1 MDLSIF
7 YSQFRDETVENIRVL
22 NEGLLALE
30 GSELDEAERR
40 GQIDSVFRAMHT
52 VKGSARVLGC
62 EDIGRLA
69 HTCEHILSAVRE
81 GRRSIDRTLADDLL
95 RGGDAILDMVNA
107 LVEGRTAAVDVDSLV
122 MTLGRGKHDGQEPAK
137 PDSAANAPQERTDEP
152 PTPASV
158 VSTSEVAQPASAS
171 ARVGRTRSTRQT
183 IRVRVDRLDRLLNL
197 AGELAV
203 AQQMKTGH
211 LHAIEEAKMLLAQQ
225 QRLVVSLETEC
236 SQLRL
241 SPTQREAISQHI
253 NSMLNSGERA
263 HKLLRSQAEQF
274 TQHVSQTKQLIED
287 LEQEVMTVRLL
298 PVSTLFTHL
307 PRAVR
312 EIANQTDK
320 EVTLTLSGEAT
331 ELDRKIIE
339 ALNDPLIHIIRNAV
353 DHGIEQPDEREASG
367 KPRHG
372 NLLVQAQALGS
383 HVHITIADDG
393 RGMNPQQLRQSAV
406 RKGLISEEA
415 AAQLNDQEALELIFM
430 PGFSTA
436 QMITDISGRGVGMD
450 IVRTNIAEI
459 GGQVLL
465 ESAVGAGTT
474 ITLVLP
480 MTLVTTRV
488 LLVETC
494 GQTFA
499 LPASGCQ
506 GTTWTTISQV
516 PTVEGRAMMSY
527 ESHLVP
533 IYRLSDLL
541 NIPAGPLR
549 NTQRR
554 IPTVIVGSGQ
564 RLFALLVDRLLDE
577 REVVV
582 KSMGTLMER
591 QRRYGGAIQLGDGS
605 LLLLLNPTNL
615 AQLARG
621 MALNVPQTQ
630 PTSRRNSHLLVADDS
645 FTTRELIRSILQSA
659 GYEVT
664 TATDGMD
671 ALDKLRSHTYDLVVS
686 DVEMPRVD
694 GFTLTD
700 RIRKEL
706 GHTNLPVVIV
716 TSLASDAHRRR
727 GLEVGAQAYIIKSQF
742 NQGNLL
748 ETVRQL
754 LGSEA

>member
-7 YSQFRDETVENIRVL
+7 YSQFRDETVENVRVL

-30 GSELDEAERR
+30 GAELDEAARR
-40 GQIDSVFRAMHT
+40 GQIDRVFRAMHT
-52 VKGSARVLGC
+52 IKGSARVLGC

-69 HTCEHILSAVRE
+69 HTCEHILGAVRE
-81 GRRSIDRTLADDLL
+81 GRRTIDRMLANDLL
-95 RGGDAILDMVNA
+95 RGSDVILDMVNA
-107 LVEGRTAAVDVDSLV
+107 LVEGRSANVDVDALV
-122 MTLGRGKHDGQEPAK
+122 MTLGRGKHDGQELAK
-137 PDSAANAPQERTDEP
+137 AAVAFNVPQTSADEP
-152 PTPASV
+152 NARPAV
-158 VSTSEVAQPASAS
+158 APAAEAAQPAAGAS
-171 ARVGRTRSTRQT
+171 AGHARSARQT
-183 IRVRVDRLDRLLNL
+183 IRVRVDKLDQLLNL

-203 AQQMKTGH
+203 AQQMKTAH
-211 LHAIEEAKMLLAQQ
+211 LLAIEEAKMLLAQQ
-225 QRLVVSLETEC
+225 QRMVLNLETAC
-236 SQLRL
+236 AQMHLL
-241 SPTQREAISQHI
+241 PTQQEAISQHI
-253 NSMLNSGERA
+253 NGMLNTGERA
-263 HKLLRSQAEQF
+263 HKLLRSQTEQF

-307 PRAVR
+307 PRVVR
-312 EIANQTDK
+312 EIAHQTGK

-339 ALNDPLIHIIRNAV
+339 ALNEPLIQIIRNAV

-372 NLLVQAQALGS
+372 SLQMQAEALGS
-383 HVHITIADDG
+383 HVHIVIADDG

-415 AAQLNDQEALELIFM
+415 AAQLNDQEALELVFM

-436 QMITDISGRGVGMD
+436 QMITDLSGRGVGMD

-465 ESAVGAGTT
+465 ESTVGAGTT

-488 LLVETC
+488 LLVETS

-506 GTTWTTISQV
+506 GTTWTTINHV

-541 NIPAGPLR
+541 NIPAEPLH
-549 NTQRR
+549 NTRRR

-582 KSMGTLMER
+582 KSMGALMER

-615 AQLARG
+615 AHLARG
-621 MALNVPQTQ
+621 MALHVSQTQ
-630 PTSRRNSHLLVADDS
+630 PTARRSSHLLVADDS

-664 TATDGMD
+664 TATDGLD
-671 ALDKLRSHTYDLVVS
+671 ALDKLRSNTYDLVVS

-748 ETVRQL
+748 ETVQQL
-754 LGSEA
+754 LGNEA

>member
-30 GSELDEAERR
+30 GAELDEAARR

-62 EDIGRLA
+62 EDVGRLA

-81 GRRSIDRTLADDLL
+81 GRRTIDRTLADDLL

-107 LVEGRTAAVDVDSLV
+107 LVEGRAANVDVDSLV
-122 MTLGRGKHDGQEPAK
+122 MTLGRGKHDGPEPAK
-137 PDSAANAPQERTDEP
+137 PAVAAKAPQERTGEP
-152 PTPASV
+152 PAPDPDAPATEAV
-158 VSTSEVAQPASAS
+158 QPAPGSAS
-171 ARVGRTRSTRQT
+171 AARPRSARQT

-203 AQQMKTGH
+203 AQQMKTAH

-225 QRLVVSLETEC
+225 QRMVLSLETEC
-236 SQLRL
+236 AQLQL
-241 SPTQREAISQHI
+241 SPTQREVMSQHI
-253 NSMLNSGERA
+253 NSALNTGERA
-263 HKLLRSQAEQF
+263 HKLLRSQTEQF
-274 TQHVSQTKQLIED
+274 TQHIGQTKQLIED

-307 PRAVR
+307 PRVVR

-372 NLLVQAQALGS
+372 NVQVQAQALDS
-383 HVHITIADDG
+383 HVHIIISDDG
-393 RGMNPQQLRQSAV
+393 RGINPQRLRQSAV
-406 RKGLISEEA
+406 HKGLISEEA
-415 AAQLNDQEALELIFM
+415 AAQLNDQEALELVFM

-436 QMITDISGRGVGMD
+436 QMITDLSGRGVGMD

-488 LLVETC
+488 LLVETG

-506 GTTWTTISQV
+506 GTTWTIISRV

-533 IYRLSDLL
+533 IYRLSNLL
-541 NIPAGPLR
+541 NISTEPLH
-549 NTQRR
+549 NPQQR
-554 IPTVIVGSGQ
+554 IPTIIVGSGQ

-582 KSMGTLMER
+582 KSMGPLMER

-605 LLLLLNPTNL
+605 LLLLLNPTHL
-615 AQLARG
+615 VQLARG

-630 PTSRRNSHLLVADDS
+630 PVARRNSHLLVADDL
-645 FTTRELIRSILQSA
+645 FTTRELIRSIFQSA

-664 TATDGMD
+664 TATDGLD
-671 ALDKLRSHTYDLVVS
+671 ALDKLRNNTYDLVVS

-706 GHTNLPVVIV
+706 GRTNLPVVIV

-754 LGSEA
+754 LGNEA